1 MAENKLLTEITDI
14 NHYFAHP
21 ELYDITSYQQMELK
35 RNSEMLFNQ
44 FQMIAADKKKKIKEI
59 KKQLGEYGTLIN
71 NKDSVEL
78 LEVDPNDFVL
88 VNGKPYIIMINNKP
102 YPTLKAALYE
112 DLNSKTV
119 VVDMGA
125 VKFMTNGADVMSP
138 GITQADSTIE
148 KGDVVLV
155 VDENHH
161 KPLVMGESLITGPEM
176 EENDTGKAIKT
187 LHYIGDDIWEFE
199 L

>member
-1 MAENKLLTEITDI
+1 MKVKKR
-14 NHYFAHP
+14 YF
-21 ELYDITSYQQMELK
+21 L
-35 RNSEMLFNQ
+35 
-44 FQMIAADKKKKIKEI
+44 KKKKIKEI
-59 KKQLGEYGTLIN
+59 KKELGEYGTLIN

-78 LEVDPNDFVL
+78 LEVDPNDFIL
-88 VNGKPYIIMINNKP
+88 VNGEPYIIMIDNKP
-102 YPTLKAALYE
+102 YPTLKAALNE
-112 DLNSKTV
+112 NLNAKTA